1 MAITNIL
8 QIKDENGNWVN
19 IPAIVGPRGPV
30 GPQGPKGETG
40 DVGPQGPQGVQG
52 VQGPQGPQ
60 GEVGPAVDMS
70 NYYTKDEV
78 DTNINNALGATEDVL
93 DIIING
99 EAE

>member
-70 NYYTKDEV
+70 NYYTKADIDNLFGTAE
-78 DTNINNALGATEDVL
+78 TALDAIIEGGA
-93 DIIING
+93 
-99 EAE
+99 